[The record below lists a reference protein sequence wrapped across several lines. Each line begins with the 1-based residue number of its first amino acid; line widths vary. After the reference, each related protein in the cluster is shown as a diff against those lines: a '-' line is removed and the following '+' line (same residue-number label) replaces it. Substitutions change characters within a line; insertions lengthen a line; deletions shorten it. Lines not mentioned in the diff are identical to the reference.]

1 MQRYNEPAES
11 TSRRSVDILD
21 SPSDRPRTPPRRS
34 ILRQPTVRADSP
46 PRRGDLRQPTLLD
59 SPSRSEED
67 DSALSIEED
76 DSQLADVYRTIRD
89 YIREDVSF
97 DTLEQRVG
105 ALRGHQDLKNM
116 LPDNMDYA
124 PGLRRLADMLELIDN
139 KRDALESVTPAAES
153 DTDVEPMPESESEE
167 DSPAQGS
174 GIVYDSDDEDVPEGS
189 EPYDP
194 FAPIAEADTGVEP
207 MTESE
212 SDEEFPL
219 PDLGYDS
226 DDLADLMD
234 SDEDR
239 VTDVSARLRF

>member
-46 PRRGDLRQPTLLD
+46 PRRGALRQPTLLD
-59 SPSRSEED
+59 SPSGLEED
-67 DSALSIEED
+67 VSALSIEDD

-97 DTLEQRVG
+97 TTLEQRVG
-105 ALRGHQDLKNM
+105 ALRGHQDLKDM

-139 KRDALESVTPAAES
+139 KRDALESVTPAE
-153 DTDVEPMPESESEE
+153 
-167 DSPAQGS
+167 S

-189 EPYDP
+189 GPYDP
-194 FAPIAEADTGVEP
+194 FASIAEAETDVEP

-212 SDEEFPL
+212 SEEDMPL
-219 PDLGYDS
+219 PELGYDS

-234 SDEDR
+234 SDEDS
-239 VTDVSARLRF
+239 VTDVSAPLRF